1 MPISTNGTVIARLAG
16 GLYNTQLSNQ
26 DYLDT
31 VALDVNA
38 LANTLYSRD
47 FAKSTDLAVAK
58 TLLINLGLSSVAG
71 LDNWVAAQLTAA
83 GAANKGAKIVSMLN
97 DFAGMTADATYG
109 TYATAFN
116 TKVASSVAASQVAG
130 ATEGKFD
137 AIATVPNKTFTL
149 TAGID
154 SVAGG
159 AGNDTIVGNSTDNAT
174 IYFTALDNIDGG
186 AGTDTLSIVATGA
199 INTTTPTATK
209 VANVETV
216 SLTSGGL
223 VTSNTSTWSGV
234 ANLVASSIGGAT
246 LTAASTTA
254 ISATDGALTTGAIS
268 ANGGSTVSVTADGMT
283 TGSITVGETTAAAG
297 AVTVTATGDYTA
309 GANNT
314 LGNIAVT
321 GGSSVAVTVKSGI
334 TDAEKAAA
342 KTITNY
348 TETFGSVTVTG
359 DANTKSVSVTQA
371 RTAKVDGTTTDP
383 LGVIGVTPGAVT
395 INDVNRTSTT
405 KAGAIESVSLSAFGA
420 TTINSGAL
428 KSITLASSARG
439 NVDLSTLGA
448 LSTPANTSLDV
459 TLNAVSGSATS
470 TLLVDSDIATL
481 NITGTGTSSTSTN
494 SLKGISD
501 SGLTT
506 LNVSGSNK
514 VSLSY
519 ASTSYSSWDA
529 LKTVTV
535 TNTAGFQ
542 MGGTALPVNATFTG
556 GDGADGVTLSSGL
569 TKAITMGAGDDYVV
583 YGGPVGTGG
592 SVSAGDGTDTIA
604 MTFAQ
609 ADAADASATFNTKYT
624 GFEKLELTDALTGAL
639 NLAGLNNVSSVDL
652 DAGSSGSG
660 ELAGLPSGGTVTL
673 YAGSNAI
680 TIGVANALYNASDVL
695 NVVSQIGYLDY
706 TATGST
712 SSTLAIGT
720 ITAPATETINISV
733 PEDDSYNGSAAA
745 RIETV
750 TLVATGA
757 KTLTVSGNNG
767 LNITN
772 TGNTLITNFDASGV
786 VASAATY
793 AADADTAAN
802 LGVTFASAS
811 VKTTTLLTTTITG
824 GAGNDTLTGNSANDT
839 INGGAGADT
848 INGGAGADTL
858 TGGSGADTFVF
869 ASGQSTYDAYDTIT
883 DLGKTDSI
891 KLSGGTVSFV
901 QTAVAGTGTTP
912 TVSKY
917 GVVTFETVVGADSVT
932 LGDKVKLM
940 NALGSTAGTSY
951 MFSHEGSTFLFMETD
966 GATTSTLDAIVVK
979 LTGIALPT
987 DQGVITGAPT
997 GLSGFGG

>member
-1 MPISTNGTVIARLAG
+1 MAISTNGTVIARLAG
-16 GLYNTQLSNQ
+16 ALYNTQLSNQ
-26 DYLDT
+26 DYKDT
-31 VALDVNA
+31 VVLDVNA
-38 LANTLYSRD
+38 LANTLYGRD
-47 FAKSTDLAVAK
+47 FAKSTDLVVAQ
-58 TLLINLGLSSVAG
+58 TLLTNLGLSSVAG

-83 GAANKGAKIVSMLN
+83 GDANKGAKIVSLLN

-109 TYATAFN
+109 SYATAFN
-116 TKVASSVAASQVAG
+116 TKVATSVAASQVAG

-137 AIATVPNKTFTL
+137 AIATVPNKTYTL

-154 SVAGG
+154 TVAGG
-159 AGNDTIVGNSTDNAT
+159 AGNDTIVGNSDDNAT
-174 IYFTALDNIDGG
+174 IYFSALDNIDGG
-186 AGTDTLSIVATGA
+186 AGVDTLSIVATGA
-199 INTTTPTATK
+199 INTTTQTATK

-216 SLTSGGL
+216 SLTSGGA

-234 ANLVASSIGGAT
+234 ADLVASSIAGAT
-246 LTAASTTA
+246 LTAAATTA
-254 ISATDGALTTGAIS
+254 ITATDGALAAGAIS
-268 ANGGSTVSVTADGMT
+268 ANGGSTVSVTAEGMT

-297 AVTVTATGDYTA
+297 AVSVTATGNYPA

-342 KTITNY
+342 KTISNF
-348 TETFGSVTVTG
+348 TETFGTVTVTG

-405 KAGAIESVSLSAFGA
+405 KAGVIESVSLSAFGT

-459 TLNAVSGSATS
+459 TLNAVSGSTTS
-470 TLLVDSDIATL
+470 TLLVDSDITTL
-481 NITGTGTSSTSTN
+481 NIAGTGTSSTSTN
-494 SLKGISD
+494 SLKGISA

-506 LNVSGSNK
+506 LNVSGANK
-514 VSLSY
+514 VSLSG
-519 ASTSYSSWDA
+519 AATTYSSWDS

-535 TNTAGFQ
+535 TNTAGFN
-542 MGGTALPVNATFTG
+542 MGGTPVGNAVTFTG
-556 GDGADGVTLSSGL
+556 GDGDDGVALGTAP
-569 TKAITMGAGDDYVV
+569 TKAISMGAGDDYVV
-583 YGGPVGTGG
+583 YGGAVGTGG
-592 SVSAGDGTDTIA
+592 SVSAGEGTDTIS

-609 ADAADASATFNTKYT
+609 ANAADASATFNTKWT
-624 GFEKLELTDALTGAL
+624 GFENLELSDQLTGE
-639 NLAGLNNVSSVDL
+639 LAIPGLNNVSSVDL
-652 DAGSSGSG
+652 VDGSNSGT
-660 ELAGLPSGGTVTL
+660 LTGLPSGGSVTL
-673 YAGSNAI
+673 YAASNTLTVGI
-680 TIGVANALYNASDVL
+680 NNALYNANDVL
-695 NVVSQIGYLDY
+695 NLTSYIDYLSASG
-706 TATGST
+706 AT
-712 SSTLAIGT
+712 AIGT
-720 ITAPATETINISV
+720 VTAAATETINISL
-733 PEDDSYNGSAAA
+733 PEDDGVNASSAA
-745 RIETV
+745 RVETM

-757 KTLTVSGNNG
+757 KTVTVSGNNG
-767 LNITN
+767 LNLTN
-772 TGNTLITNFDASGV
+772 TGNALITNFDASGV
-786 VASAATY
+786 VAGSAVY
-793 AADADTAAN
+793 AADADLAAG
-802 LGVTFASAS
+802 LAVTFASAS
-811 VKTTTLLTTTITG
+811 AKTTTLLATTITG
-824 GAGNDTLTGNSANDT
+824 GAGNDTLTGNTAKDT
-839 INGGAGADT
+839 MNGGAGADT
-848 INGGAGADTL
+848 IDGGDEADTL
-858 TGGSGADTFVF
+858 TGGAGADTFVF
-869 ASGQSTYDAYDTIT
+869 ASGESTYDAYDTIT

-951 MFSHEGSTFLFMETD
+951 MFSHEGNTFLFMETD
-966 GATTSTLDAIVVK
+966 GATTSTLDAIVVN